1 MLLYQQQLKNRDRAS
16 RLESMA
22 SSLARDSNQNNAMN
36 VVNIEDD
43 DGRQKKGCCK

>member
-1 MLLYQQQLKNRDRAS
+1 
-16 RLESMA
+16 MA

-43 DGRQKKGCCK
+43 DGRQKKGCCKWFMGYYNIDDYDNILI